1 METVTDK
8 QVINRLVQSEA
19 GQKAKQAILR
29 DMTAERMNL
38 KAQAETLRK
47 ERGKQLRELN
57 DAAAV
62 AQQHLEAARKTLTAA
77 ELEHRQAAQAQGQT
91 RAHYDARITKLER
104 QLLETAPA
112 VIDDFIGWL
121 ADQEHDCRETEIT
134 ERAQK
139 TDPPKINTHTD
150 EAVREYWND
159 GASLQER
166 MAAIRNARA
175 EADGLKGLILDA
187 DDIQQRLDAL
197 RESLPAVEMRLAY
210 ER

>member
-8 QVINRLVQSEA
+8 QVISRLVSSEA

-29 DMTAERMNL
+29 DMTAERIAL
-38 KAQAETLRK
+38 KGQAEMLRK
-47 ERGKQLRELN
+47 ERGKQLRGLN
-57 DAAAV
+57 DAAA
-62 AQQHLEAARKTLTAA
+62 ATEQHLAMARKALTKA
-77 ELEHRQAAQAQGQT
+77 EQEHRAATQAQAQ
-91 RAHYDARITKLER
+91 RKAHYTARITKLER
-104 QLLETAPA
+104 QLLETPPA
-112 VIDDFIGWL
+112 AIDDFLTWL

-175 EADGLKGLILDA
+175 EADGLKGLILDT
-187 DDIQQRLDAL
+187 DDLQQRLDAL